1 MRQPAPVSHR
11 RIRPA
16 LIAAGTFV
24 GLAILWTGLW
34 FYSAGKAQAT
44 INGWRE
50 REARVGR
57 TYACASEAIGGF
69 PFRIEARCADP
80 VVTLEREVPPIE
92 LRAGGLLVVAQIFAP
107 TLVVAELSGPMT
119 LAEPGQA
126 IRYQASWTSAQAS
139 ARGTPLAPEGASIK
153 VDQPRLAASTQGGA
167 KTAFSAQ
174 RVELEG
180 RIVEGSAA
188 SNPVIG
194 VTLHLASA
202 AAPELHPLTADPLDA
217 DISAVLRGLPDFAP
231 KPWPVRLKE
240 LQARGG
246 ALEITN
252 ARLRQAGS
260 IAVSQGRLALT
271 PGGTLDGQLEVT
283 IAGVERILKSLDL
296 DRLISEG
303 RVGAALNSLDNIIP
317 GLGRLARRNAAPGIA
332 AGLGMIGQNTT
343 LEGRPAVALPL
354 RFADGAV
361 LLGPIPVGRVPP
373 LF

>member
-1 MRQPAPVSHR
+1 MRQPAPVPRR
-11 RIRPA
+11 RIWPA
-16 LIAAGTFV
+16 LVASGAV
-24 GLAILWTGLW
+24 AGLAVLWTGLW

-57 TYACASEAIGGF
+57 TYACARETIGGF

-80 VVTLEREVPPIE
+80 VVTLEREIPPID
-92 LRAGGLLVVAQIFAP
+92 LRAGGLLVAAQIFAP

-126 IRYQASWTSAQAS
+126 TRYEASWTSAQAS
-139 ARGTPLAPEGASIK
+139 ARGTPLAPEGASIL
-153 VDQPRLAASTQGGA
+153 VDRPRIDGSTDGIA
-167 KTAFSAQ
+167 KTAFAAQ
-174 RVELEG
+174 RVELDG

-188 SNPVIG
+188 HNPVIG
-194 VTLHLASA
+194 LTLHLASA
-202 AAPELHPLTADPLDA
+202 AAPELHPLAAEPLDA
-217 DISAVLRGLPDFAP
+217 DISAVLRGLPDFSP

-246 ALEITN
+246 TLEITN
-252 ARLRQAGS
+252 AHLRQSDS
-260 IAVSQGRLALT
+260 IAVSHGRLALT

-283 IAGVERILKSLDL
+283 ITGIERVLKSLDL
-296 DRLISEG
+296 DRLMSEG

-317 GLGRLARRNAAPGIA
+317 GLGRLARRNAAPGIV

-343 LEGRPAVALPL
+343 LEGKPAVALPL